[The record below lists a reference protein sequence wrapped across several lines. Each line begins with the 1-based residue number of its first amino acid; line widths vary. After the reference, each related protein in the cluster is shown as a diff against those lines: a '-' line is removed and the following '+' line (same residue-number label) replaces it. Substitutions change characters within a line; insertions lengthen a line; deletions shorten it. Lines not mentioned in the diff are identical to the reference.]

1 MVGGDVP
8 GGLRRGFE
16 ILEVRRRDESKDE
29 KWRKGAAIGRS
40 PEVIKGRRR
49 VGCWGDPLEW
59 GSLKK
64 CRRGPGL
71 AGGQGGGDLREQRG
85 V

>member
-1 MVGGDVP
+1 MP
-8 GGLRRGFE
+8 QGGLRRGFE
-16 ILEVRRRDESKDE
+16 ILEVRRRDESRDE
-29 KWRKGAAIGRS
+29 KWRKGAAVGRS
-40 PEVIKGRRR
+40 PEVIKGRWW

-71 AGGQGGGDLREQRG
+71 AGGQGGEDLREQRG